1 MPYRRTAVALLLP
14 KVRYEKMPKKFP
26 QVIVD
31 QTDYRE
37 LQHELDSIEERL
49 EFAMAEVAQ
58 RYGQRVGRDIGIAY
72 GLIGGII
79 LFLVLNALTQFMG
92 VVRFM

>member
-1 MPYRRTAVALLLP
+1 M
-14 KVRYEKMPKKFP
+14 
-26 QVIVD
+26 VD

-37 LQHELDSIEERL
+37 LQKKLDLIEERL

-79 LFLVLNALTQFMG
+79 LFIVLNNLTQLSVLLKLFG
-92 VVRFM
+92 